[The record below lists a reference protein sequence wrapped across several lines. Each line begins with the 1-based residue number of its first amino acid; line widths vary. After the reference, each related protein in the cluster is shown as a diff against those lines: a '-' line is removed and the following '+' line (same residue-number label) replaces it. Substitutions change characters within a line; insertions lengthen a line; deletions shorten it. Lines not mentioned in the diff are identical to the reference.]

1 MVDINCWF
9 FTENFENELLS
20 YFNNSK
26 KDLKESRLSKIGPAA
41 SSKVI
46 TSKETIKRTIKQTN
60 NKPNQTTK
68 QPSNQTTKQPSNQTT
83 KQPNNQFKNK
93 LTQQTGTTNNKQLK
107 KFT

>member
-60 NKPNQTTK
+60 NKHYI
-68 QPSNQTTKQPSNQTT
+68 
-83 KQPNNQFKNK
+83 KNI
-93 LTQQTGTTNNKQLK
+93 TNSVFSLK
-107 KFT
+107 RFYLRLVKK